1 MKVDSHCVDSVTAYS
16 GIHHVIILRV
26 YCNGINTPVMPGISI
41 SGQSSLRCRFLRM
54 DLEKSYHP
62 SSVARL
68 SVTGIQ
74 ESSVAFNLYRPPIS
88 VLAYAIPSELGWK
101 TIPVVKPPEAPVRT
115 FCQSSAACPEATD
128 MANSEKERKAIV
140 AMSFKDGIEVK
151 TVVPKKAA
159 LQGKKK
165 ERSG

>member
-26 YCNGINTPVMPGISI
+26 YCNGINTPVVPDVSI
-41 SGQSSLRCRFLRM
+41 SGQSSLRCRFLRL

-88 VLAYAIPSELGWK
+88 VLAYAIPSEFGWK

-115 FCQSSAACPEATD
+115 FFQSSAACPEATD
-128 MANSEKERKAIV
+128 RASSEKERKAIV
-140 AMSFKDGIEVK
+140 AMSSKYGVEVK

-165 ERSG
+165 EWRS